1 VDLGFYSIPELN
13 GGNVW
18 CWGDEI
24 GVLKTALNQYVKTIY
39 YDARCESV
47 TAQDPWILPITSDGV
62 RTSQRGRFVT
72 VVGLKMANL
81 RLVNQERSGN
91 TMFQGSD
98 MYTPA
103 AAAYMEQNV

>member
-1 VDLGFYSIPELN
+1 M
-13 GGNVW
+13 
-18 CWGDEI
+18 
-24 GVLKTALNQYVKTIY
+24 
-39 YDARCESV
+39 
-47 TAQDPWILPITSDGV
+47 
-62 RTSQRGRFVT
+62 T
-72 VVGLKMANL
+72 VVGLKMADL